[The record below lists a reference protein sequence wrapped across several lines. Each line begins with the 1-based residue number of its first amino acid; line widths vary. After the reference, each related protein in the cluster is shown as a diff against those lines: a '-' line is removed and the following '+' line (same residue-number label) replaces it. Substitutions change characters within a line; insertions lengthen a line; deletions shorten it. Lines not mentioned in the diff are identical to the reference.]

1 MHAVKGVENVRGTNL
16 TFAVSA
22 RAYVEEAR
30 GMCRCG
36 VRRMRMPIAWKVR
49 PVTGLRH
56 SGFCDTWRRFV
67 AFDVRL
73 AGECGDS
80 EQLQFCGNWNIS

>member
-1 MHAVKGVENVRGTNL
+1 MHAVKGVGHVRGTNL
-16 TFAVSA
+16 ILAVSA

-30 GMCRCG
+30 GMCWYG

-56 SGFCDTWRRFV
+56 PGFCVTWRRFV

-73 AGECGDS
+73 AGECGHS
-80 EQLQFCGNWNIS
+80 VQLHFCGNWNIS